1 MSKWH
6 NKELHN
12 TIFWWNFLLIPKKS
26 YTLYYKSYTHFYM
39 FIYKPFL
46 QVHLQA
52 IFTSSITSHIYK
64 FE

>member
-1 MSKWH
+1 MYKFIYKS
-6 NKELHN
+6 
-12 TIFWWNFLLIPKKS
+12 FLLAHSQVIFTSSFTSHFHKF
-26 YTLYYKSYTHFYM
+26 SYTHFYM